1 MDENKENEYFQD
13 PDIDLQ
19 ENVDEEDNEGEG
31 EDEEGVIDLG
41 EIDDDAGQEDDDDDP
56 DDDDDDQEVNPEEE
70 NEEAQN
76 GNENEATGNNK
87 QKSNTAQNYYIDI
100 EDKIDDEELEEDMF
114 RKFDDERR
122 DNYLKIVHPEENYK
136 SSDEIN
142 KLTHINYDNKGFIKD
157 PLHKTY
163 PILSKYEYTRVIGLR
178 ISQLSTGS
186 QPFIEIKNFKIL
198 DNHIIAE
205 KELEEKKL
213 PFIILR
219 PMPDGSCE
227 YWKLKDLEIIKY

>member
-19 ENVDEEDNEGEG
+19 ENEDEEDNEGEG

-41 EIDDDAGQEDDDDDP
+41 EIDDEAGQDDDDDP

>member
-1 MDENKENEYFQD
+1 MNENKETDYFQD
-13 PDIDLQ
+13 PDIDIQ
-19 ENVDEEDNEGEG
+19 ENDGEDIEGQGEDEE
-31 EDEEGVIDLG
+31 EEGVIDLG
-41 EIDDDAGQEDDDDDP
+41 EIDDEAGQEDIDDADDE
-56 DDDDDDQEVNPEEE
+56 DVNPEEE
-70 NEEAQN
+70 NDEQQN
-76 GNENEATGNNK
+76 VDENEEDTENTK

-142 KLTHINYDNKGFIKD
+142 KLTHINYDKKGFIKD